1 MGSSEGRPFVL
12 ILGGGPAGLVTA
24 FGIVKGGGS
33 ATVVERGRYDGIR
46 IGEHLPPEG
55 VSLLQSAGFSG
66 CENGAHMRS
75 AGVSAWWGDT
85 TPNYRDYLFH
95 PVGHG
100 LNLSRPHFDACLA
113 EQCRSTGVQIL
124 TGARLVDVARTS
136 SGWRAVVQC
145 GEHVQIYEPRVVVD
159 ATGSSAAFARL
170 QGSSIEARDSQVA
183 LIAFRAS
190 NPPVDPA
197 SGRVV
202 IESVE
207 DGWWYF
213 APLSGGRSV
222 CMFMTD
228 AELLAAR
235 RGSVLATWERQ
246 LSRTLH
252 VRSSVD
258 EYPVLATFVVRSA
271 RSQRLDRVS
280 GRGWAAVGDAAMVF
294 DPLSSH
300 GIAKGVE
307 HGLQAADAVLSHL
320 GGDGTALERLSD
332 GFAAEFTS
340 HEQERLGYYALE
352 GRWPHA
358 PFWQRRQP
366 GDMSLWNRGGLGYT
380 REAQRVSDPEAGLRV
395 HARPAVPDADLP
407 VRQRDAEASACR
419 SSPTDRR
426 TPP

>member
-1 MGSSEGRPFVL
+1 MGSSEGRPLVL

-24 FGIVKGGGS
+24 FGIVKDGGS
-33 ATVVERGRYDGIR
+33 AIVVERGRYDGIR

-55 VSLLQSAGFSG
+55 VSLLRSAGFSW
-66 CENGAHMRS
+66 CEDGAHMRS
-75 AGVSAWWGDT
+75 AGVSAWWGGN

-100 LNLSRPHFDACLA
+100 LNLSRPHFDVCLA
-113 EQCRSTGVQIL
+113 EQCRGVGVHVL
-124 TGARLVDVARTS
+124 SGARLVDIARTS
-136 SGWRAVVQC
+136 SGWRAAVRL
-145 GEHVQIYEPRVVVD
+145 GEHIRLYEPRVVVE

-190 NPPVDPA
+190 HPAVDPA
-197 SGRVV
+197 GARVV

-222 CMFMTD
+222 CVFMTD
-228 AELLAAR
+228 ADLLAR

-252 VRSSVD
+252 VRSSV
-258 EYPVLATFVVRSA
+258 EAYPVLTKFIVRSA
-271 RSQRLDRVS
+271 RSQRLDRMS
-280 GRGWAAVGDAAMVF
+280 GRGWAALGDAAMVF
-294 DPLSSH
+294 DPLSSY

-320 GGDGTALERLSD
+320 GGDGTALERLTE
-332 GFAAEFTS
+332 GFAVEFTRY
-340 HEQERLGYYALE
+340 EQERRGYYAVE

-358 PFWQRRQP
+358 PFWQRRQ
-366 GDMSLWNRGGLGYT
+366 
-380 REAQRVSDPEAGLRV
+380 
-395 HARPAVPDADLP
+395 
-407 VRQRDAEASACR
+407 AETT
-419 SSPTDRR
+419 SPRF
-426 TPP
+426 

>member
-1 MGSSEGRPFVL
+1 MGSSEERPLVL

-24 FGIVKGGGS
+24 FGILKGGGS
-33 ATVVERGRYDGIR
+33 AIVVERGRYDGIR

-55 VSLLQSAGFSG
+55 IILLQSAGLSA
-66 CENGAHMRS
+66 CEDDAHMRS
-75 AGVSAWWGDT
+75 AGVSAWWGGN

-100 LNLSRPHFDACLA
+100 LNLSRPHFDRCLA
-113 EQCRSTGVQIL
+113 EQCRSVGVQIL
-124 TGARLVDVARTS
+124 TGARIVDVARTS
-136 SGWRAVVQC
+136 SGWRAAVRC
-145 GEHVQIYEPRVVVD
+145 GEQVRMYEPRVVVD

-190 NPPVDPA
+190 NPPVVP
-197 SGRVV
+197 SGARVV

-228 AELLAAR
+228 TDLLPATQ
-235 RGSVLATWERQ
+235 GSALATWERQ
-246 LSRTLH
+246 LLRTLH
-252 VRSSVD
+252 VRSSVE
-258 EYPVLATFVVRSA
+258 EYPVLTKFVARSA
-271 RSQRLDRVS
+271 RSQRLDRMN
-280 GRGWAAVGDAAMVF
+280 GRGWAALGDAALVF

-307 HGLQAADAVLSHL
+307 HALRARDAVLLYL
-320 GGDGTALERLSD
+320 GGDHAALERLSD
-332 GFAAEFTS
+332 GFAAEFTR

-352 GRWPHA
+352 GRWADA

-366 GDMSLWNRGGLGYT
+366 GGVSLSGMAVDARTRASGGRT
-380 REAQRVSDPEAGLRV
+380 RNVV
-395 HARPAVPDADLP
+395 ADLP
-407 VRQRDAEASACR
+407 
-419 SSPTDRR
+419 
-426 TPP
+426 